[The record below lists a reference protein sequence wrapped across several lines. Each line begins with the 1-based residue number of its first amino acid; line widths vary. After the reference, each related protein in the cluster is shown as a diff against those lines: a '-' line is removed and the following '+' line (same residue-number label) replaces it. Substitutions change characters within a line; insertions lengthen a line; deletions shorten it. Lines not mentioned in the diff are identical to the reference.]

1 MENGKDLKEE
11 QPKEP
16 KEEKPDFQKLA
27 LEAGTY
33 KTLLTKKYLSR
44 KPYAPIDPGEIK
56 SFIPGTII
64 TVFVKEKQKV
74 KAGEKL
80 LILEAMKMQN
90 IIVTPLNGI
99 VKKIHVKTGER
110 VANHQLLVEVK

>member
-1 MENGKDLKEE
+1 MENGKEPIE

-27 LEAGTY
+27 LEADTY

-44 KPYAPIDPGEIK
+44 KPYAERNMGAIA

-64 TVFVKEKQKV
+64 EVFVKEKEKV
-74 KAGEKL
+74 KAGDKL

-90 IIVTPLNGI
+90 IITTPIKGT
-99 VKKIHVKTGER
+99 VKKIHVKAGDR
-110 VANHQLLVEVK
+110 VANHQLLVDVK

>member
-1 MENGKDLKEE
+1 MENEKEI
-11 QPKEP
+11 
-16 KEEKPDFQKLA
+16 KEEKEDKPDYVKFV
-27 LEAGTY
+27 LEADTY

-44 KPYAPIDPGEIK
+44 KPYTVKDLGAIK
-56 SFIPGTII
+56 SFIPGTIV

-80 LILEAMKMQN
+80 LVLEAMKMQN
-90 IIVTPLNGI
+90 IITTPIKGI